1 MMNSDDLRKMARA
14 EEAKRILSRRNVLDF
29 TKYTFAKFEPAP
41 FHTTYYRILDM
52 FAKGLIKNLIVSMP
66 PQHGKSEGASRR
78 LTSYMLGRD
87 PELRIGIGTYNQSY
101 ARKFNRD
108 NQRIIDEQMYLN
120 LFPESRL
127 NKSRVVTVTGSYLR
141 NADEFEIVGN
151 IGGLKTVG
159 RGGALTGNTLD
170 IAVLD
175 DIYKDYAEAKSP
187 VIRASSVDWYSTVVN
202 TRLHNDSQRLLV
214 FTRWD
219 EDDLIG
225 HIESTEEVEN
235 ITSFSQLEN
244 TDPSKWYKINFE
256 AIKTGEPTEIDP
268 RKRGEPLWPER
279 HSLENLLKAKALD
292 PEKFESLYQ
301 GNPRP
306 AAGLLYRKFTEY
318 EKLPNKITKVG
329 NYTDTADTGKD
340 KLCSVC
346 YVKGSDNLIYLTD
359 VYYTDEPMETT
370 EPMVAKM
377 LDKNSIRECDI
388 ESNNG
393 GRGFARNVK
402 TLTNQMCNVKW
413 FHQSSNKESRILTNS
428 ASVLQNI
435 IMPKGWILRWPEFA
449 NDVLRYKRMF
459 SANNFDDAPD
469 TLTGII
475 EKNIGSQY
483 AHIRRHAG

>member
-29 TKYTFAKFEPAP
+29 TNYTFEKFEPAP
-41 FHTTYYRILDM
+41 FHTIYYKILDM

-78 LTSYMLGRD
+78 LPTYMLGANPD
-87 PELRIGIGTYNQSY
+87 LRIGLGTYNQTFS
-101 ARKFNRD
+101 RKFNRS
-108 NQRIIDEQMYLN
+108 NQKILNDQKYIN
-120 LFPESRL
+120 LFPETKIGSR
-127 NKSRVVTVTGSYLR
+127 KHTDKYTC
-141 NADEFEIVGN
+141 NADEFEIIAKDGSFRN
-151 IGGLKTVG
+151 VG
-159 RGGALTGNTLD
+159 RGGGITGETID
-170 IAVLD
+170 TMVLD
-175 DIYKDYAEAKSP
+175 DVYKDYEEANSP
-187 VIRASSVDWYSTVVN
+187 VIRESAINWYTTSIN

-219 EDDLIG
+219 EGDLIG
-225 HIESTEEVEN
+225 HIESTEEV
-235 ITSFSQLEN
+235 IIVTSFSQLEN

-306 AAGLLYRKFTEY
+306 AAGLLYRRFKEY
-318 EKLPNKITKVG
+318 DELPDKIIKIG

-346 YVKGSDNLIYLTD
+346 YDRGSDDLIYITD
-359 VYYTDEPMETT
+359 VYYTDEPMEIT
-370 EPMVAKM
+370 EPATAKM
-377 LDKNSIRECDI
+377 LDKNGTRESDI

-402 TLTNQMCNVKW
+402 KQTNQMCTVKW
-413 FHQSSNKESRILTNS
+413 FHQSGNKESRILTNS
-428 ASVLQNI
+428 ASVLQNV
-435 IMPKGWILRWPEFA
+435 IMPKGWILKWPEFA

-469 TLTGII
+469 TLTGIV

-483 AHIRRHAG
+483 AHIRRYA